1 MAGGEVQR
9 INEARRILLSEGLA
23 CEAEDV
29 VGYDRLPD
37 SLAAV
42 RPDLVLVYCNGA
54 KGEGLEAIRATQ
66 NLVSAAVLAV
76 GVPDVAPDA
85 RSDARRAREY
95 LDVNNLRHDL
105 TAALASIETAL
116 AGASRRGQI
125 LTVFSPVGGV
135 GVSTIA
141 LNLAVALAKL
151 NPKPDPDKFAAL
163 RRQAAPAAKGHGQ
176 AADPAGLRQM
186 VGAAGCRVRGLD

>member
-9 INEARRILLSEGLA
+9 INKARRILLSEGLA
-23 CEAEDV
+23 CEAKDV

-76 GVPDVAPDA
+76 GVPDVALMREA
-85 RSDARRAREY
+85 MRA
-95 LDVNNLRHDL
+95 
-105 TAALASIETAL
+105 
-116 AGASRRGQI
+116 GRG
-125 LTVFSPVGGV
+125 
-135 GVSTIA
+135 STSTSTTCA
-141 LNLAVALAKL
+141 TT
-151 NPKPDPDKFAAL
+151 
-163 RRQAAPAAKGHGQ
+163 
-176 AADPAGLRQM
+176 
-186 VGAAGCRVRGLD
+186 